1 MNLIIVD
8 GYNVINSSG
17 RLSGLPLEHARDVL
31 FDLLRDYAGF
41 TNVSV
46 MLVFDAHYQNTPES
60 VTGSLDDGMV
70 VYTGAGE
77 TADMLIERT
86 VRVFSRRGVRIRV
99 ATSDGLE
106 QVMVMNYAERMSARE
121 LLRDIEAAKEE
132 YRRSYL
138 EAPDTL
144 HSRNMLESR
153 LDDSYRQALEQLRR
167 GMD

>member
-77 TADMLIERT
+77 TADMFIERT
-86 VRVFSRRGVRIRV
+86 VRVFSRRGVTDTGGYV
-99 ATSDGLE
+99 
-106 QVMVMNYAERMSARE
+106 
-121 LLRDIEAAKEE
+121 
-132 YRRSYL
+132 RR
-138 EAPDTL
+138 P
-144 HSRNMLESR
+144 
-153 LDDSYRQALEQLRR
+153 
-167 GMD
+167 